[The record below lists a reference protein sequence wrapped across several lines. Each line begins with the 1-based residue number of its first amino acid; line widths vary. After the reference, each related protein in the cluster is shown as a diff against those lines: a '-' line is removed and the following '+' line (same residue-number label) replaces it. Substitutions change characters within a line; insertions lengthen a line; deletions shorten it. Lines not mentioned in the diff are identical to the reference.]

1 MNLFNFVNQTIRPM
15 KMTVLKNESGMLSGV
30 VIPAEELNELKRSL
44 KDDSEFFKTL
54 VAILNGDKD
63 SPAKSEITLSSGSTL
78 SQFESKTREITR
90 KLYSDA
96 FKKGLPMYYKDGRT
110 KEASHFIRANP
121 DGSEDLVSFDPT
133 EREYTFI
140 QHLAPAGKGY
150 WSDLISA

>member
-1 MNLFNFVNQTIRPM
+1 M
-15 KMTVLKNESGMLSGV
+15 KITVLKNDSGMLSGV

-54 VAILNGDKD
+54 EAILTGQKN
-63 SPAKSEITLSSGSTL
+63 SPDKSEISLSSGLTL

-96 FKKGLPMYYKDGRT
+96 FQKGLPMYYKDGRT
-110 KEASHFIRANP
+110 KDASHFVRANP
-121 DGSEDLVSFDPT
+121 DGSEDLVSFNPAK
-133 EREYTFI
+133 REYAFI
-140 QHLAPAGKGY
+140 QQLASAGKGY